1 MRKEVKLGS
10 ERRIKERERLKK
22 WKLKE
27 VKSLFLFEVK
37 GEMSEGEREQ

>member
-10 ERRIKERERLKK
+10 ERRTKERERLKK

-27 VKSLFLFEVK
+27 VKSLFLPEAK
-37 GEMSEGEREQ
+37 GEMSEGERE